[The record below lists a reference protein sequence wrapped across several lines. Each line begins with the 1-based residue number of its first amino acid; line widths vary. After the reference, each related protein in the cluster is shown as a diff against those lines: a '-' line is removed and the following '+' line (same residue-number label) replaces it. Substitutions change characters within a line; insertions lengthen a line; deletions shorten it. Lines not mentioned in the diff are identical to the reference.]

1 MVKKAI
7 SKAGVLIEALP
18 YIRTFFDKI
27 VVIKFGGS
35 AMKKE
40 GLKNEFARDVVLMKY
55 IGMNPVIVHGGG
67 PEISRLMERLGLE
80 VSFID
85 GQRITTKET
94 MEIVE
99 MVLMGKINK
108 EIVTLINVH
117 GGKAVGISGKDGAF
131 IQARKFQVSPTD
143 ASPESTIDLGQ
154 VGEVESINTRII
166 EALDKDRF
174 IPVIAPLAYGEDG
187 SSYNVNA
194 DIVAGEVAAALKA
207 EKLVYLTDTEGILN
221 KKDEL
226 VSTLTR
232 QDVEIMIQNGTIDRG
247 MIPKVNACVKAIGR
261 GVNKAHII
269 DGRIQHSLLLEIFTK
284 EGIGSEIVH

>member
-7 SKAGVLIEALP
+7 DKANVLIEALP
-18 YIRTFFDKI
+18 YIRNFFDKI

-40 GLKNEFARDVVLMKY
+40 GLKNEFARDIVLMKY
-55 IGMNPVIVHGGG
+55 IGINPVIVHGGG
-67 PEISRLMERLGLE
+67 PEINRVLEKMGLE
-80 VSFID
+80 VSFVD
-85 GQRITTKET
+85 GLRVTNQET

-108 EIVTLINVH
+108 EIVTLINIH

-131 IQARKFQVSPTD
+131 IRARKFRV
-143 ASPESTIDLGQ
+143 ASDRSQANSAVDLGQ
-154 VGEVESINTRII
+154 VGEVESINTKII
-166 EALDKDRF
+166 ESLDKDRF
-174 IPVIAPLAYGEDG
+174 IPVIAPLTYGKDG
-187 SSYNVNA
+187 ASYNVNA

-207 EKLVYLTDTEGILN
+207 EKLVYLTDMDGILN
-221 KKDEL
+221 KNGER
-226 VSTLTR
+226 VSTLTP
-232 QDVEIMIQNGTIDRG
+232 QDVEIMIQNKTIGQG

-284 EGIGSEIVH
+284 EGIGSEIVR

>member
-40 GLKNEFARDVVLMKY
+40 GLKNEFARDIVLMKY

-67 PEISRLMERLGLE
+67 PEISRLMERMGLE
-80 VSFID
+80 VSFVN
-85 GQRITTKET
+85 GQRVTTQET

-131 IQARKFQVSPTD
+131 IRARKFQVSPTD
-143 ASPESTIDLGQ
+143 ASPESAIDLGQ

-174 IPVIAPLAYGEDG
+174 IPVIAPLAYGEG
-187 SSYNVNA
+187 GCSYNVNA

-221 KKDEL
+221 KKNEL

-247 MIPKVNACVKAIGR
+247 MIPKVNACVNAIGR

-269 DGRIQHSLLLEIFTK
+269 DGRVQHSLLLEIFTK